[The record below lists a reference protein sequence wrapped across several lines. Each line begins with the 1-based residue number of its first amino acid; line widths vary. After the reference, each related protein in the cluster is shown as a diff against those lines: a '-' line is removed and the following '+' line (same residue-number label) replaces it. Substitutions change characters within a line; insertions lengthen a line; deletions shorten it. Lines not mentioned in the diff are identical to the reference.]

1 MNHTHLTTHKRATS
15 QGYSAKHRR
24 QQSKT
29 PNGTSSLSFDLT
41 NPKPNNDRLNL
52 SNVLNVR
59 DPGYIMLEPS
69 LNSSFNQAT
78 LSSAAK
84 AKFRNYSETANHESL
99 FLQSA
104 PAQASGRFDFQKSLF
119 PVKEGQENVGLGQSK
134 EVESGLWDS
143 PHSYVENNE
152 EGSLPNQEQTNQES
166 NSNPKKSDY
175 ASKRKEIE
183 DIEKLGLN
191 NFGTI
196 KRLKEMIHKLQL
208 KDAIQRQEI
217 EKLKRINQ
225 KIKKDSQMYEERANS
240 LERLKIQVSFK
251 GHRQVISNFI

>member
-1 MNHTHLTTHKRATS
+1 MNHSRSNTHKRATS
-15 QGYSAKHRR
+15 QGYGTKHRR

-59 DPGYIMLEPS
+59 DPGYNSVEPN

-84 AKFRNYSETANHESL
+84 SKFRNYSETANHESL

-104 PAQASGRFDFQKSLF
+104 PAQPSARFDFKKCLF
-119 PVKEGQENVGLGQSK
+119 PVKEGQENIGLGQTK

-152 EGSLPNQEQTNQES
+152 DDSLQNQEQANQES
-166 NSNPKKSDY
+166 NSHLKKSDY

-217 EKLKRINQ
+217 EKLKRINH
-225 KIKKDSQMYEERANS
+225 KIRKDSKMYEERANS
-240 LERLKIQVSFK
+240 LERIKIQVRFNMCQ
-251 GHRQVISNFI
+251 QVIFNIV